1 VPLFE
6 YMNNHSNKE
15 VSGAV
20 MSNAKIRCERAD
32 TCAVR
37 ILHTDRIARAQKEA
51 LSGPHL
57 AYLADTFKLMG
68 DPNRLKLLMALRGGE
83 MCVCDLAA
91 FIGLTESAVSHQLR
105 RLRDARLVQPRRD
118 GQILF
123 YRLADECVVDLMAI
137 AEGHLHD
144 DTQHHNASEPRT
156 PLHKG

>member
-1 VPLFE
+1 
-6 YMNNHSNKE
+6 MNNHSNKQ

-20 MSNAKIRCERAD
+20 MLNPKIRCESAE
-32 TCAVR
+32 TCTVR
-37 ILHTDRIARAQKEA
+37 MLHIDRIARAQKEA
-51 LSGPHL
+51 LAEPHL
-57 AYLADTFKLMG
+57 KYLADTFKLMG

-123 YRLADECVVDLMAI
+123 YRLADECVVELMAI
-137 AEGHLHD
+137 AEGHLHEA
-144 DTQHHNASEPRT
+144 ASART
-156 PLHKG
+156 SPNSERPYNKG

>member
-1 VPLFE
+1 MLNP
-6 YMNNHSNKE
+6 
-15 VSGAV
+15 
-20 MSNAKIRCERAD
+20 KIRCEQAE

-37 ILHTDRIARAQKEA
+37 VLHIDRITRAQKEA
-51 LSGPHL
+51 LSNPHIK
-57 AYLADTFKLMG
+57 YLADTFKLMG

-123 YRLADECVVDLMAI
+123 YRLADDCVEELMSI
-137 AEGHLHD
+137 AEGHLHNGS
-144 DTQHHNASEPRT
+144 HR
-156 PLHKG
+156 HKDPEQ

>member
-1 VPLFE
+1 MLNPK
-6 YMNNHSNKE
+6 N
-15 VSGAV
+15 
-20 MSNAKIRCERAD
+20 RCEQAE

-37 ILHTDRIARAQKEA
+37 VLHTGRIARAQKEA
-51 LSGPHL
+51 LSERPL
-57 AYLADTFKLMG
+57 KRLADTFKLMG

-123 YRLADECVVDLMAI
+123 YRLADDCVVELMTI
-137 AEGHLHD
+137 AEGHLHEGARRQD
-144 DTQHHNASEPRT
+144 APEERT
-156 PLHKG
+156 LLHK